1 MSEERKKVLAMLAEG
16 KITAEEADRLLDK
29 LGRGDGDQ
37 GRGHR
42 LFGGRHRGGG
52 HGQRRRKHLHIGAA
66 ALPNGSDADDVDDD
80 VAADEAHAAGRALRY
95 LRVEVHSKDDDHV
108 SVRVPLSLIRT
119 GVKLT
124 TMLPSETS
132 AKLAEKGIDL
142 SELGKLEGDDLVEA
156 LRDLKVDVDSANGD
170 TVRVFCE

>member
-1 MSEERKKVLAMLAEG
+1 MSVMSGTSEERKQVLAMLAEG
-16 KITAEEADRLLDK
+16 KITADEAERLLNK
-29 LGRGDGDQ
+29 LGEGEGGQQ
-37 GRGHR
+37 GNQHHR
-42 LFGGRHRGGG
+42 RRWGG
-52 HGQRRRKHLHIGAA
+52 HRRRKHLHIGEA
-66 ALPNGSDADDVDDD
+66 ALPDGAAVDSDAESDT
-80 VAADEAHAAGRALRY
+80 AENGPGKGLKY
-95 LRVEVHSKDDDHV
+95 LRVEIHSKDDDHI
-108 SVRVPLSLIRT
+108 SVRVPLRLIRT

>member
-29 LGRGDGDQ
+29 LAEGASDP

-42 LFGGRHRGGG
+42 RHRWGG
-52 HGQRRRKHLHIGAA
+52 HRRRKHLHIGAA
-66 ALPNGSDADDVDDD
+66 ALACGPGDADADAGADSDDT
-80 VAADEAHAAGRALRY
+80 ETGSGKPLKY
-95 LRVEVHSKDDDHV
+95 LRVEIHSNDNDHV
-108 SVRVPLSLIRT
+108 SVRVPLGLIRT

-124 TMLPSETS
+124 TMLPSDTS

-156 LRDLKVDVDSANGD
+156 LRDLKVDVDSSDGD

>member
-16 KITAEEADRLLDK
+16 KISPDDAERLLEK
-29 LGRGDGDQ
+29 LGEGDG
-37 GRGHR
+37 GRGQGHR
-42 LFGGRHRGGG
+42 HGGG
-52 HGQRRRKHLHIGAA
+52 WRGHRRRKHLHIGEE
-66 ALPNGSDADDVDDD
+66 ALADGDTADSDEGSGSRDAS
-80 VAADEAHAAGRALRY
+80 GMPKY

-108 SVRVPLSLIRT
+108 SVRVPLRLIRT

-124 TMLPSETS
+124 TMLPSATS

-142 SELGKLEGDDLVEA
+142 SQLGKLEGEELEEA
-156 LRDLKVDVDSANGD
+156 LRELKVDVDSANGD